1 MQLLS
6 ELRLPDRG
14 TKASYVIEIYDDGS
28 EQSVVIESTEPLAGY
43 NLEAADWKEGERH
56 PDAVIVG
63 EVGGVVWVCF
73 IELKTSMRPKETKED
88 PALRALGQ
96 LEGGIVHFHP
106 VERGTTKANHG
117 AFHHDQWE
125 QEKDIIEVTPPKN
138 HHVIGI
144 AVGFRHVPRPPPTNL
159 IRVGTARVR
168 LAVVPLSG
176 SERNRAKT
184 TFSNLL
190 RLAGAIK

>member
-1 MQLLS
+1 MLRLS
-6 ELRLPDRG
+6 ELLLPEQG
-14 TKASYVIEIYDDGS
+14 PSASYVIEIHDEGS

-43 NLEAADWKEGERH
+43 NLEAADWGQGERH
-56 PDAVIVG
+56 PDAVVVG

-73 IELKTSMRPKETKED
+73 IELKTSMKSKQSKED
-88 PALRALGQ
+88 PAQRAIGQ
-96 LEGGIVHFHP
+96 LAGGIEHFHP
-106 VERGTTKANHG
+106 LGRGTSGANHG

-125 QEKDIIEVTPPKN
+125 QQTDALVVTPPKD

-159 IRVGTARVR
+159 VRVGNARVR

-176 SERNRAKT
+176 SERNRART

-190 RLAGAIK
+190 RLAGAIR